1 MEDFTTGGTASCRVA
16 ARIEHAPRMDTQTPD
31 RRIIERRREIR
42 TSTNQRGVIKF
53 GAAGTELACTV
64 HDLTMGGAGLSVG
77 TSFGVPQVFRL
88 TIDGQPN
95 TRHCR
100 VVWREGKRLG
110 VLFE

>member
-1 MEDFTTGGTASCRVA
+1 MSCRGQDRA
-16 ARIEHAPRMDTQTPD
+16 AGMDTQTPD
-31 RRIIERRREIR
+31 RRIMEERRREPR

-64 HDLTMGGAGLSVG
+64 HDLTLGGAGLSVG

-110 VLFE
+110 VSFE